1 MEYVDPDSQKL
12 IQSKMNLIDMAP
24 TDGSILDSALLGG
37 FESDYML
44 LIACLAPSQSDS
56 IQLLKNVATLD
67 EVEVVLNGKP
77 KPKVKRKLNKTIQ
90 SERASYGHSQA
101 GSG

>member
-1 MEYVDPDSQKL
+1 MNTYHTVFQLSVEYVDPDSQKL

-44 LIACLAPSQSDS
+44 MIACLAPSQSDS
-56 IQLLKNVATLD
+56 I
-67 EVEVVLNGKP
+67 
-77 KPKVKRKLNKTIQ
+77 
-90 SERASYGHSQA
+90 
-101 GSG
+101 